1 MKARMVLGS
10 DTWLMIEVGVTAVA
24 VAATLALILRGAA

>member
-1 MKARMVLGS
+1 MVLGS

-24 VAATLALILRGAA
+24 ATLALILRGAA